1 MTDEY
6 LWPARHV
13 AEYAY
18 CPRLFYFMEVEGVF
32 APSADTEKGKAVHR
46 RVDKP
51 SLTVDSEDEAETD
64 PERPKSIRS
73 LALTSQ
79 RLGLTATLDL
89 AEINGDQAVPI
100 EYRKGRARRV
110 SSDPAQEDDEAD
122 EPSLPEAEPWPTDR
136 IQVGLQSVLLEDA
149 CYRVEDAVLYYAE
162 EKRRL
167 PLRVDDALKSEA
179 LKALESARDCAKGTR
194 PLPLVN
200 DPRCPGCSLLAIC
213 LPDEVNFG
221 RSGESSSEE
230 PRKLWPPRDD
240 GIQVVAQTEG
250 SRIGVSGLSLKVTDK
265 RGAKLREIPLA
276 NVESFSLLGNVQIT
290 TQALRTLAD
299 RGVPVAFLSAAG
311 RLTAMVDPLDSV
323 SARIRRAQVLKFED
337 PVAILELAKALVAA
351 KISNQRTVLQRNHE
365 GLSPDEAREMSSS
378 LDNAAKAET
387 VEELRGHEG
396 QAAAVYFRNFPGL
409 LKGALATEFQEH
421 GRKRRPPPDPINACL
436 SFGYTMLAH
445 ECVAALRLARLEP
458 SIGCFHTDR
467 PGRPALALDLMEPF
481 RPLIADSV
489 AISAFN
495 RGELGEGHFLRTSA
509 GCAFTDSGRKAFFEA
524 YGRRM
529 ATSVTHPVFGY
540 RLSYRRM
547 LMLHAR
553 LIAAW
558 LEGEVPA
565 LAFLTTR

>member
-6 LWPARHV
+6 LWPARHI

-32 APSADTEKGKAVHR
+32 APSADTENGKAVHR
-46 RVDKP
+46 RVDNP
-51 SLTVDSEDEAETD
+51 SQAPVDDAGDEGEE
-64 PERPKSIRS
+64 PEKPKSVRS
-73 LALTSQ
+73 LALTS
-79 RLGLTATLDL
+79 RTLGLTATLDL
-89 AEINGDQAVPI
+89 AEITGNRAVPI
-100 EYRKGRARRV
+100 EYRKGRPRHAPT
-110 SSDPAQEDDEAD
+110 DPAVEDPEAD
-122 EPSLPEAEPWPTDR
+122 EPSLPSAEPWPTDR
-136 IQVGLQSVLLEDA
+136 VQVGLQAILLEEEG
-149 CYRVEDAVLYYAE
+149 YRVEEAVLYYAE
-162 EKRRL
+162 EKRKVSI
-167 PLRVDDALKSEA
+167 RVDEVLKSEA
-179 LKALESARDCAKGTR
+179 RSALEAARDCAKGSR

-200 DPRCPGCSLLAIC
+200 DSRCPGCSLLAIC
-213 LPDEVNFG
+213 LPDEVNFE
-221 RSGESSSEE
+221 RVGEGGDGPE

-250 SRIGVSGLSLKVTDK
+250 SRIGVSGLSLKVTDR

-276 NVESFSLLGNVQIT
+276 NVESLALLGPVQIT
-290 TQALRTLAD
+290 TQAVRVLAD
-299 RGVPVAFLSAAG
+299 RNVPIAFLSAAG

-323 SARIRRAQVLKFED
+323 SARIRRAQVLRFED
-337 PVAILELAKALVAA
+337 PAVVLELSKALVTA
-351 KISNQRTVLQRNHE
+351 KIVNQRTLLMRNHIDPP
-365 GLSPDEAREMSSS
+365 PDAARAMAEAAEKAGQ
-378 LDNAAKAET
+378 AAT

-396 QAAAVYFRNFPGL
+396 QAAAVYFRNF
-409 LKGALATEFQEH
+409 AEFQEN
-421 GRKRRPPPDPINACL
+421 GRKRRPPPDPVNACL

-445 ECVAALRLARLEP
+445 ECTAALRLARLEP

-481 RPLIADSV
+481 RALVADSV
-489 AISAFN
+489 AVSAFN

-529 ATSVTHPVFGY
+529 AASVTHPVFGY

-547 LMLHAR
+547 LTLHAR

-565 LAFLTTR
+565 LSFLTTR